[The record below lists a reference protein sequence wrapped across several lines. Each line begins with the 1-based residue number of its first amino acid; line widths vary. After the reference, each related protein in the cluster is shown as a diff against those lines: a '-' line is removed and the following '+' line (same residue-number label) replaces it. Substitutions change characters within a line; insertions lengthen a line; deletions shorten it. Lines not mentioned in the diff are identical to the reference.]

1 MSSTTHH
8 LTDETL
14 QDYAAGSLDVPMET
28 LVACHLT
35 MCARCRARSG
45 LADSV
50 GGALLDEEAAVAA
63 VTASADDVLSRAE
76 RDRRRG
82 DMERTD
88 LGERTDRGR
97 EASRRPLPGRPLRP
111 RRSSM
116 ASVPRPLA
124 RLLPTGLDELDWRRV
139 APGIRQFNLG
149 TRHRRHGAFKLLH
162 LSPGTT
168 LSEHGHNDRELT
180 YVVRGSYT
188 DELGRFGPGDIADLD
203 ERVEHRPVVDPGEP
217 CIALI
222 ATHSPVRFSGMLGR
236 IMQPFVGI

>member
-1 MSSTTHH
+1 MSPRHH

-14 QDYAAGSLDVPMET
+14 QDYAAGSLEAPMET

-35 MCARCRARSG
+35 MCARCRARSIFADAIG
-45 LADSV
+45 GSLLADN
-50 GGALLDEEAAVAA
+50 AASPVR
-63 VTASADDVLSRAE
+63 VTAAEVLAHAVIEGRTAMPETGPEPVTAPPPMAATGGKSRYGTVATV
-76 RDRRRG
+76 DG
-82 DMERTD
+82 
-88 LGERTDRGR
+88 
-97 EASRRPLPGRPLRP
+97 
-111 RRSSM
+111 
-116 ASVPRPLA
+116 VPRPLG
-124 RLLPTGLDELDWRRV
+124 RLLPTELDGLDWRRV

-149 TRHRRHGAFKLLH
+149 NRHRRHGAFKLLH
-162 LSPGTT
+162 LAPGTT

-188 DELGRFGPGDIADLD
+188 DELGQFRAGDIADLD
-203 ERVEHRPVVDPGEP
+203 GHDEHRPVVDAGEP